1 MTDVMLAYVGAPH
14 AAAPAQREHLGL
26 AYLTSS
32 VTAAGHRCGFID
44 AAHEG
49 LDVDTLVERIAL
61 ERPTL
66 VGFSLYLNNVTVTLR
81 AIRALRR
88 SDCRAHITL
97 GGHHATFHWRE
108 ILANH
113 PELDSILRGESE
125 LALAD
130 LAGRLRQRRP
140 WQDTP
145 NLASRDSAG
154 VPYAN
159 PCRPLITDLDRL
171 PPPNRDPYRSAV
183 EHSGVTTMVSSRGC
197 YAHCGFCSVRAFTQ
211 LAAGPLWRPRSPAG
225 VVAEMED
232 LQGRF
237 GARQI
242 IFVDDNFMGPG
253 LTGRRRAGAIADLV
267 RGSGLRIQW
276 TLACRA
282 NDLEATT
289 LVRLREAGLV
299 RVDLGV
305 ESWTPRQLELYD
317 KALTPEQNDRA
328 IDLLERLGLDYRLYL
343 IPIDPYVQVPELEH
357 NVRRMQRRGG
367 RHVTH
372 PLFNRLAAFAGT
384 PLAERIARD
393 GLLSRRAG
401 VCACEHGRP
410 YRFADPRMTAVDR
423 ALRRLDQSLA
433 RTVNAAKA
441 LLPLAAAPPPVLGF
455 AMDWM
460 AAINEAALE
469 TARQVLCAY
478 RRGRPGAAR
487 ERLRRGN
494 RALAAGV
501 RRVRRAWQEQSFATF
516 KPFRVRVG
524 RRTVRFPPPA
534 FATLQRTLAN
544 AALRIRSP
552 KAS

>member
-1 MTDVMLAYVGAPH
+1 MTDVLLAYVGTPH
-14 AAAPAQREHLGL
+14 FAAPAQREHLGL
-26 AYLTSS
+26 AYLTSYL
-32 VTAAGHRCGFID
+32 TAAGHRCGFID

-49 LDVDTLVERIAL
+49 LAVDALVARIAR

-66 VGFSLYLNNVTVTLR
+66 VGFSLFLNNTTVTLQ
-81 AIRALRR
+81 AIQALRR

-113 PELDSILRGESE
+113 PEVDSILRGESE

-130 LAGRLRQRRP
+130 LAARLRQGRP
-140 WQDTP
+140 WKDTS
-145 NLASRDSAG
+145 NLASRDPSGA
-154 VPYAN
+154 PYAN
-159 PCRPLITDLDRL
+159 PCRPSIADLDGL
-171 PPPNRDPYRSAV
+171 PPPNREPYRDAI

-197 YAHCGFCSVRAFTQ
+197 YAHCGFCSVRAFTR
-211 LAAGPLWRPRSPAG
+211 LAAGSLWRPRSPAG
-225 VVAEMED
+225 VVAEISD
-232 LQGRF
+232 LRRRF
-237 GARQI
+237 GAQQI

-253 LTGRRRAGAIADLV
+253 LAGRRRAGAIADLI
-267 RGSGLRIQW
+267 RASGLRVQW
-276 TLACRA
+276 TFACRA
-282 NDLEATT
+282 NDLEART
-289 LVRLREAGLV
+289 LARLREAGLV

-305 ESWTPRQLELYD
+305 ESWVPRQLELYD

-357 NVRRMQRRGG
+357 TVRQMQRRGG

-384 PLAERIARD
+384 PLAERIDRD

-401 VCACEHGRP
+401 VCAYEHGTP
-410 YRFADPRMTAVDR
+410 YRFTDPRMTAVDR
-423 ALRRLDQSLA
+423 ALRRLDKSLA
-433 RTVNAAKA
+433 RTAAAAKA
-441 LLPLAAAPPPVLGF
+441 LLPLADAPPPVLGF

-469 TARQVLCAY
+469 TARQVLDAY
-478 RRGRPGAAR
+478 RRGRPGAAS

-501 RRVRRAWQEQSFATF
+501 RRVRRARQEQSFSTF
-516 KPFRVRVG
+516 KPFSVRVG
-524 RRTVRFPPPA
+524 RRMVQFPPPA
-534 FATLQRTLAN
+534 FAKLQRSLAN
-544 AALRIRSP
+544 AAFRGRARR
-552 KAS
+552 AS